1 MHHPHPARTN
11 LSRHTRLMITVLA
24 VIALLLAAAFGFTAW
39 QAAAIERR
47 FPNIGTLTD
56 IGGYRM
62 NAVHV
67 PAGKNAD
74 LPPLVFIH
82 GAGGNLRDQEAAF
95 LAPLNGRAE
104 MLFVDRPGHGYSERG
119 GHENDTPDGQ
129 AAAIAKLMDAY
140 GIKRA
145 IIVSHS
151 FGGAIAASFAV
162 FHPEK
167 TAGLV
172 FLSPATHPWP
182 GGVDWYY
189 GLASK
194 PVIGWL
200 FTRLASLPAGL
211 LLMDGA
217 TKSVFSPNHRRE
229 RYVEE
234 GAPAL
239 VLRPSAFRA
248 NATDV
253 FNLHD
258 YVARIAPRYREIKT
272 PTVIITGD
280 SDPIVLEE
288 IHSQGLAR
296 DITGSELVMVH
307 GLGHKPD
314 YVVTDLCIAAI
325 EKVAGLE
332 RDLQATAKVVE
343 ARLQQSGAP
352 AQSAMGASIEA
363 H

>member
-1 MHHPHPARTN
+1 M
-11 LSRHTRLMITVLA
+11 LIILIVL
-24 VIALLLAAAFGFTAW
+24 VILVAAAFALTAV

-56 IGGYRM
+56 VGGYRL
-62 NAVHV
+62 NALHV
-67 PAGKNAD
+67 PAGDKAD

-82 GAGGNLRDQEAAF
+82 GASGNLRDQEAAF
-95 LAPLNGRAE
+95 LAPLRGRAE

-119 GHENDTPDGQ
+119 GHQNDTPDGQ
-129 AAAIAKLMDAY
+129 AAAVARLMDAY
-140 GIKRA
+140 GMKRA

-189 GLASK
+189 SLAAK

-200 FTRLASLPAGL
+200 FTRLVALPAGMM
-211 LLMDGA
+211 LMDGA
-217 TKSVFSPNHRRE
+217 TKAVFSPNHRRD

-239 VLRPSAFRA
+239 VLRPATFRA
-248 NATDV
+248 NAIDV
-253 FNLHD
+253 FNLNA
-258 YVARIAPRYREIKT
+258 YVNRIVPRYRKIKA

-280 SDPIVLEE
+280 RDPIVLEE
-288 IHSQGLAR
+288 IHAQGLAR
-296 DITGSELVMVH
+296 DISGSELVMVH

-332 RDLQATAKVVE
+332 RDLQATARSAE
-343 ARLQQSGAP
+343 SRLQQSGAP
-352 AQSAMGASIEA
+352 AKPAVGVTIERN
-363 H
+363 

>member
-1 MHHPHPARTN
+1 M
-11 LSRHTRLMITVLA
+11 MIALVVL
-24 VIALLLAAAFGFTAW
+24 ALLLTAGFGFTAW

-56 IGGYRM
+56 VGGYRM
-62 NAVHV
+62 NALHV
-67 PAGKNAD
+67 PAGDKAD

-82 GAGGNLRDQEAAF
+82 GASGNLRDQAAAF
-95 LAPLNGRAE
+95 LEPLRGRAE
-104 MLFVDRPGHGYSERG
+104 MLFIDRPGHGYSERG

-189 GLASK
+189 SLAPK
-194 PVIGWL
+194 PVLGWL
-200 FTRLASLPAGL
+200 FTRLLSLPAGMF
-211 LLMDGA
+211 LMEGA
-217 TKSVFSPNHRRE
+217 TQSVFSPNRRRD

-239 VLRPSAFRA
+239 VLRPATFRA

-253 FNLHD
+253 FNLHA
-258 YVARIAPRYREIKT
+258 YVSRIAPRYKEITT

-280 SDPIVLEE
+280 SDPVVLEE

-296 DITGSELVMVH
+296 DIEGSELVMVH

-325 EKVAGLE
+325 EKVAGFD
-332 RDLQATAKVVE
+332 RDLPAIAKTAE
-343 ARLQQSGAP
+343 ARLQQTGAP
-352 AQSAMGASIEA
+352 AKQAVGVSIERN
-363 H
+363 

>member
-1 MHHPHPARTN
+1 
-11 LSRHTRLMITVLA
+11 MITVLIC
-24 VIALLLAAAFGFTAW
+24 IAFLIAAAFAFTAW
-39 QAAAIERR
+39 QSAAIERQ

-56 IGGYRM
+56 VGGYRM
-62 NAVHV
+62 NALHV
-67 PAGKNAD
+67 PAGDKAD

-82 GAGGNLRDQEAAF
+82 GASGNLRDQEAAF
-95 LAPLNGRAE
+95 LAPLRGRAE

-119 GHENDTPDGQ
+119 GPENDTPDGQ

-189 GLASK
+189 SLAPK
-194 PVIGWL
+194 PVVGWL
-200 FTRLASLPAGL
+200 FTRLVSLPAGMF
-211 LLMDGA
+211 LMDGA
-217 TKSVFSPNHRRE
+217 TKSVFSPNHRRD

-239 VLRPSAFRA
+239 VLRPATFRA

-258 YVARIAPRYREIKT
+258 YVTRIAPRYKEIKT

-280 SDPIVLEE
+280 SDPVVLEE

-296 DITGSELVMVH
+296 DIFGSELVMVH

-332 RDLQATAKVVE
+332 RDLQATARAAE

-352 AQSAMGASIEA
+352 AKPVVGVTIERN
-363 H
+363 